1 MDDIELSMSRLT
13 SSKVS
18 DGELSLLSRIFLQ
31 KSDLVAKSR
40 KLRHEGVLS
49 WRNAREKEVETLVVV
64 LSDVILFLQENDKK
78 YSFFTQDSK
87 VRARAI
93 QDG

>member
-1 MDDIELSMSRLT
+1 M
-13 SSKVS
+13 
-18 DGELSLLSRIFLQ
+18 LQ
-31 KSDLVAKSR
+31 KSDLTAKNR

-64 LSDVILFLQENDKK
+64 LSDVIIFLQENDKK

-87 VRARAI
+87 VRYISAYHFSGSTI
-93 QDG
+93 NDSTTKIIDYCIDSLIK